1 MKRNNGTAF
10 ILLLVLIGALTYL
23 AFKGLDTGTG
33 FKINSAYDIRQ
44 GIDLKGGIHAT
55 LYPDV
60 TSASGVKVSQKD
72 LDSAKTVIEKR
83 LDSKNIFDRTIN
95 LDQVNGRIIVDIP
108 WKSDEKDFNP
118 QKAID
123 ELGKMSRLTFQEV
136 DETKVTS
143 PGGIYLPTNKIVIE
157 GKDVADA
164 RLSTQN
170 NTEVE
175 LELTSDGAKKF
186 AEATGRLVGKK
197 IAIFMDDML
206 ISAPT
211 VNTQISGGK
220 AVIQGQRS
228 TAEALDLANTIR
240 SGSLPFGLTAKE
252 VDSISPSLGAGAL
265 NVSVQAGV
273 VAFILVCLFMLGYYR
288 LPGILA
294 NIALLAHTVLQLLVI
309 SVAGITVTLPGIAG
323 IILTVGMGV
332 DANVIIFERIKEEI
346 RNGKTLRTA
355 IDVGFRRA
363 FTAVFDANMTTLIT
377 AVVLYIFGT
386 GPIKGF
392 AMTLGLGV
400 FLSFFTAV
408 TVSRIMLK
416 SVANTDIAK
425 HHWLYGV

>member
-1 MKRNNGTAF
+1 MKRNNGTSF

-44 GIDLKGGIHAT
+44 GIDIRGGIHTT

-60 TSASGVKVSQKD
+60 KPGTKVNQKD
-72 LDSAKTVIEKR
+72 LESAKTVIEKR
-83 LDSKNIFDRTIN
+83 LDSKNIFDRTIT
-95 LDQVNGRIIVDIP
+95 LDQVNGRVIVEIP
-108 WKSDEKDFNP
+108 WRSEDKDLDP
-118 QKAID
+118 QKAIK
-123 ELGKMSRLTFQEV
+123 ELGQMSRLTFQEI

-143 PGGIYLPTNKIVIE
+143 PGGVYLPTGKIVLE
-157 GKDVADA
+157 GKDIADA
-164 RLSTQN
+164 KLSTQN
-170 NTEVE
+170 NTTVE
-175 LELTSDGAKKF
+175 LNLTSEGAQKF

-197 IAIFMDDML
+197 IGIFMDDYL
-206 ISAPT
+206 TGYPPT
-211 VNTQISGGK
+211 VKSQITGGN
-220 AVIQGQRS
+220 AIIEGQRS
-228 TAEALDLANTIR
+228 TEDALDLAATIR
-240 SGSLPFGLTAKE
+240 SGSLPFGLTPKE
-252 VDSISPSLGAGAL
+252 VNVISPSLGAGAL

-273 VAFILVCLFMLGYYR
+273 VAFIMVCLFMLGYYR

-309 SVAGITVTLPGIAG
+309 SISGITMTLPGIAG